1 MKSNLRLNDKNNMY
15 IKSKRVQSVEKYLD
29 KLQSI
34 RNAVN
39 GAVDEVYTLDE
50 GTKVK
55 LNYESITS
63 EPDYKKKVARY
74 KEFVENNKDTIF
86 TVQYDEK
93 YKNKPILVSLAED
106 DNEVKWLWHCESDL
120 IVIEDSN

>member
-1 MKSNLRLNDKNNMY
+1 MKSKLRHNDESNMY
-15 IKSKRVQSVEKYLD
+15 IKSKKVQSFEKYIN
-29 KLQSI
+29 KLQTI
-34 RNAVN
+34 RDSVN
-39 GAVDEVYTLDE
+39 GVLDEVYTLAE

-63 EPDYKKKVARY
+63 EPDYKKKVTRY

-120 IVIEDSN
+120 IVKIAE